1 MKQAQETPNLRAAT
15 RIPKPVLNTAG
26 RDSRSSQSN
35 HTYLNGADQRA
46 TESKRTSGAPAGLS
60 KTDAKQEKQLSPSSK
75 SDASVATAPSGRAG
89 AFEQKPKADPNGTP
103 SKKPPLGSLTLTG
116 DPAKDLKSF
125 MSLSPSEQA
134 RAYKS
139 LGTGMTQSI
148 AKSGKDGAAA
158 VPRVKTS
165 LPGAAK
171 DSMEPGKDVA
181 PKTHTLSD
189 PKVSPEPEKLKVT
202 PHQHEG
208 EAPSNEEASKSAAKS
223 GGFFDWLADTFTSFV
238 GSLVTVDRGLVT
250 KIPERYESKLE
261 GDADPGRSD
270 AAKAEADTATAEASA
285 ETRDAIESRKPG
297 DTIRPAGANAEG
309 GPIEAPEA
317 PSLLVTKPDP
327 ALDDYAAAD
336 LPENVRAL
344 ADRKLG
350 KKMADGAAEAQ
361 AKIDAANKEHLN
373 EAQKNAEQATM
384 EASNLQSESTKAK
397 DDALAAGKLE
407 IQGAQK
413 EGLAESKKIGDAHKI
428 EVDKEHVAAN
438 KDVTEQAAKDNKK
451 ADETLEQGEKDAEA
465 KRIEGEKQAEEEKKK
480 ADEKS
485 KDKGFWDRVGDA
497 IGDVVSSVTKAIKF
511 AFDAAR
517 KAVSAV
523 IDAAKNLVVGL
534 IEAGRK
540 WMVNRINDFRNT
552 LKKLVN
558 NTIGKA
564 FPALAKFINKKID
577 DAANKAIAGV
587 NAVADKMKK
596 GVEAI
601 ANAIKKGFDWLS
613 KKFETALV
621 AVVGITGALLK
632 GDLKEALKIAFY
644 AACEILGVDPSK
656 IEEFMM
662 KAAAKIGKI
671 WKDIPAFASNAAKG
685 VINGFN
691 QFGKNFGQHLI
702 DGAISWFTGAFT
714 AIVIPKTFD
723 LKGIFSLVGQ
733 ILGISYESIKQ
744 RVIKKLPAAG
754 PIINKIEEYAD
765 DIKKLVVGF
774 MKDGPI
780 AIWEW
785 VKDKLAD
792 FKDKVMEEIISLLTG
807 QVVEA
812 GIKWIA
818 GLAAFPIGAII
829 KGAMA
834 LWDLVKFIRD
844 KYNQIKEFFSKVY
857 DLVSDIAD
865 GNVQMVADALE
876 GVLARLIPVGLGLL
890 ASLIGIGDVSEKVTA
905 MLGKFHAKI
914 EEVTE
919 PVIDL
924 MVAAGKKI
932 LAFGDKVVGK
942 VKDVAGKIY
951 DQALMFLGIT
961 SNFEGDDKEKHT
973 LSFKQRGDDATLM
986 VASEEKVTFREFLNQ
1001 HKDWAMNGTAI
1012 EKENYAKAVRLSG
1025 EIDVL
1030 KSTKVTGKDED
1041 EKKENR
1047 KVREKKMQKL
1057 TDELAMASRHLFGYR
1072 VPESTKEDTV
1082 TYSADGAT
1090 LGKKMTRKILTFKH
1104 DPGSPPTSAKHEIF
1118 DALKMRGLSN
1128 STSYFYVKGHLLNEK
1143 LGGKGTYDNLTP
1155 LTYKANPEHERLVE
1169 SKVKEAVESGSV
1181 VSYTVQAIYT
1191 QEENPLLKTASGK
1204 LKQILL
1210 AEKHVPKKL
1219 VCNANT
1225 LHLVNHVWT
1234 VKKPIVDHAHIT
1246 NTLEGPYFDRTG
1258 KALEPDSRKK
1268 SGIPI

>member
-15 RIPKPVLNTAG
+15 RIPKPVLNTA
-26 RDSRSSQSN
+26 SRNSRTSPSN

-46 TESKRTSGAPAGLS
+46 TESKRTSGQPVGLS
-60 KTDAKQEKQLSPSSK
+60 ESDAKQEKYSPPSSK
-75 SDASVATAPSGRAG
+75 SDASVATAQSARAG
-89 AFEQKPKADPNGTP
+89 ALEQKSQIEPKGAP
-103 SKKPPLGSLTLTG
+103 SKKPLLGSLTLTG

-148 AKSGKDGAAA
+148 TKSGKDGAAA
-158 VPRVKTS
+158 IRPVKTS
-165 LPGAAK
+165 LPGAAQ
-171 DSMEPGKDVA
+171 SSVAPGKDVA
-181 PKTHTLSD
+181 PKAHTLSD
-189 PKVSPEPEKLKVT
+189 PKISAEPEKLKVT
-202 PHQHEG
+202 PHKHEG

-223 GGFFDWLADTFTSFV
+223 GGFFEWLADTFTSFV
-238 GSLVTVDRGLVT
+238 GSLVTADRGLAT

-297 DTIRPAGANAEG
+297 NTIRPAGTNAEG
-309 GPIEAPEA
+309 SPIEAPEA

-350 KKMADGAAEAQ
+350 KKMADGAAEVQ
-361 AKIDAANKEHLN
+361 AKIDAANKDHLN
-373 EAQKNAEQATM
+373 EAQKNADQASL
-384 EASNLQSESTKAK
+384 EASNLQSESSKAK

-413 EGLAESKKIGDAHKI
+413 EGLAESKKISDAHKS
-428 EVDKEHVAAN
+428 EVDKEHAAAN

-485 KDKGFWDRVGDA
+485 KNKGFWDRVGDA

-511 AFDAAR
+511 AFDVAR

-540 WMVNRINDFRNT
+540 WMVNRINQFRNT
-552 LKKLVN
+552 LKDLVN

-564 FPALAKFINKKID
+564 FPALAKLINKKID

-613 KKFETALV
+613 KKFETALA

-671 WKDIPAFASNAAKG
+671 WKDIPAFATNAAKG
-685 VINGFN
+685 VINGFK
-691 QFGKNFGQHLI
+691 QFGTNFGQHLI

-744 RVIKKLPAAG
+744 RVVKKLPAAG

-792 FKDKVMEEIISLLTG
+792 FKDKIMEEIIKLLSE

-844 KYNQIKEFFSKVY
+844 KYNQIKEFFTKVY
-857 DLVSDIAD
+857 DLVTDIAD

-932 LAFGDKVVGK
+932 LAFGSKVVGK
-942 VKDVAGKIY
+942 VKTAVASVRDWWK
-951 DQALMFLGIT
+951 M
-961 SNFEGDDKEKHT
+961 KEVVMVGSERHT
-973 LSFKQRGDDATLM
+973 LSFVGGEDDAELTFQSTPRRIEEFVKSAKPRYTDAKGSASIAKIESLIPTVCNTRSDLRKLRKANATDETMKPQMDLLQGTLGAIGIEIGSLLRGSNAGTKNNPIKLPWPKPAWDRYKPLLLFWNGAPTTGSWKLTAKPDSLASNWL
-986 VASEEKVTFREFLNQ
+986 VRTYYPTGDHKAGTNKNVSPPAALDKLGIDNPYKVAKGALVGPLAKESTPGGAELNNLLAKFGWSASEENMDGD
-1001 HKDWAMNGTAI
+1001 HI
-1012 EKENYAKAVRLSG
+1012 KE
-1025 EIDVL
+1025 I
-1030 KSTKVTGKDED
+1030 
-1041 EKKENR
+1041 
-1047 KVREKKMQKL
+1047 Q
-1057 TDELAMASRHLFGYR
+1057 
-1072 VPESTKEDTV
+1072 
-1082 TYSADGAT
+1082 
-1090 LGKKMTRKILTFKH
+1090 
-1104 DPGSPPTSAKHEIF
+1104 
-1118 DALKMRGLSN
+1118 
-1128 STSYFYVKGHLLNEK
+1128 
-1143 LGGKGTYDNLTP
+1143 LGGKDVLGNLWP
-1155 LTYKANPEHERLVE
+1155 LDASVNRG
-1169 SKVKEAVESGSV
+1169 AGSTL
-1181 VSYTVQAIYT
+1181 SR
-1191 QEENPLLKTASGK
+1191 KTANLGDQELTVDLMKNVKLDAEEVEQGK
-1204 LKQILL
+1204 YTFEI
-1210 AEKHVPKKL
+1210 E
-1219 VCNANT
+1219 NT
-1225 LHLVNHVWT
+1225 
-1234 VKKPIVDHAHIT
+1234 
-1246 NTLEGPYFDRTG
+1246 R
-1258 KALEPDSRKK
+1258 DS
-1268 SGIPI
+1268 